1 MNHSLNSA
9 LNTSDATAPVGQV
22 MTTIWTGDFT
32 QEWTISLQEN
42 DTFHNDGQSLIFN
55 IFRFRELVFRHQ
67 PIF

>member
-1 MNHSLNSA
+1 
-9 LNTSDATAPVGQV
+9 